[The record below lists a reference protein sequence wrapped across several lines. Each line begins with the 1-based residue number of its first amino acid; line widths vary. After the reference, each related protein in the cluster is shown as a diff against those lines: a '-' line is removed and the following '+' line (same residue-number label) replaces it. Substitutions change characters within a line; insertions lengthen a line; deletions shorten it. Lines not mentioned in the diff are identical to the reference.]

1 MSEAQRCAQIHPEI
15 SEILYRIFPSL
26 NQHMALFTKH
36 SYKCVAALN
45 MLLPRTP
52 GCDNAYF
59 NPEGPLDEDWR
70 IATSMFQIAGPEKEK
85 EMIQMV
91 LDMKEKGTL
100 KQFVVDHDRTS
111 EMGVMTLLVCISV

>member
-1 MSEAQRCAQIHPEI
+1 
-15 SEILYRIFPSL
+15 
-26 NQHMALFTKH
+26 MALFTKH
-36 SYKCVAALN
+36 SYNCVAALN

-52 GCDNAYF
+52 GCDHAYF

-85 EMIQMV
+85 EMIKMV
-91 LDMKEKGTL
+91 LDMKVKGTL
-100 KQFVVDHDRTS
+100 KQFVADHDRTS